1 MAVRDGIAGQI
12 QEEIGQITWDPQKE
26 FGTITALREA
36 LQSLP
41 ESERQIVLMNRA
53 AVPIEEIEESLKNL
67 KDYNSE
73 VSLLI
78 LIPEGSGSGDR
89 GYNIVKIANRLGI
102 IKVSVKTIKP

>member
-1 MAVRDGIAGQI
+1 MDSLIEVGSAVLTVTDSG
-12 QEEIGQITWDPQKE
+12 
-26 FGTITALREA
+26 
-36 LQSLP
+36 
-41 ESERQIVLMNRA
+41 IVLMNRA

-78 LIPEGSGSGDR
+78 LIPEGSGSGDL
-89 GYNIVKIANRLGI
+89 GYNIVEIANRLGI